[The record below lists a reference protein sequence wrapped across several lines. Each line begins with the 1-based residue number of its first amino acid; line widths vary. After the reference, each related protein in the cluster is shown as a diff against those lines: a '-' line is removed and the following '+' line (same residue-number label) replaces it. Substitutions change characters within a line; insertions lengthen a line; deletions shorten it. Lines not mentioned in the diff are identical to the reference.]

1 MAIIAIK
8 KITSGT
14 VPVDLTAKRAIT
26 PGAVALALLNKPTD
40 IVPADPATATYA
52 ALGAS
57 GGFTTAI
64 KTPGIQLAQNNA
76 LIPFLLSKAVISVAM
91 DAGTYPV
98 AAAYVSKIGAYRDVN
113 GLTADDIEIGV
124 QTAPSTFFSPSAK
137 IASMFVA
144 SQLSLSNGNSSVV
157 SYRTQNSQPG
167 TVWPKVTTMDMF
179 SNDVVAVSNSYKS
192 INTIASLAGLPNV
205 ALAATLINSA
215 SAMISASVCEYYEVT
230 IDDRYLQNQSTLLND
245 LFIII
250 PSTFGGVRCDLYN
263 TDFAIAGASYQTVG
277 TPGQT
282 ITTGQF
288 VVPLSACANGAIP
301 SQQRAEVIPGFITD
315 AAGKYDISVN
325 CVTAVAL
332 NSQPPLQLIG
342 HVDPSTATAG
352 PYP

>member
-40 IVPADPATATYA
+40 SVPADPSTATYA

-57 GGFTTAI
+57 GGFTSAI
-64 KTPGIQLAQNNA
+64 KTPGILLAQNNA
-76 LIPFLLSKAVISVAM
+76 LIPFLLSKAVVSVGM

-98 AAAYVSKIGAYRDVN
+98 AGFYVSNVGAYRDVN
-113 GLTADDIEIGV
+113 GVIADDIEIGV
-124 QTAPSTFFSPSAK
+124 QTAPSTYFSPSAK
-137 IASMFVA
+137 VASMFIA
-144 SQLSLSNGNSSVV
+144 SQLSLSNGNSSVIQ
-157 SYRTQNSQPG
+157 YRTQNSQPG
-167 TVWPKVTTMDMF
+167 TVWPKVTTMNMF
-179 SNDVVAVSNSYKS
+179 SNDVIAVSNSYKS
-192 INTIASLAGLPNV
+192 INTIASVTGLPNV

-215 SAMISASVCEYYEVT
+215 SAMLSASVCEYYEIT
-230 IDDRYLQNQSTLLND
+230 IDDKYLQNQSTLTND

-250 PSTFGGVRCDLYN
+250 SSTFGGVRCNLYD
-263 TDFAIAGASYQTVG
+263 TDFAIVGASYQTVG

-301 SQQRAEVIPGFITD
+301 TQQRAEIVPGFITD
-315 AAGKYDISVN
+315 TAGKYDISANTVI
-325 CVTAVAL
+325 AVAL
-332 NSQPPLQLIG
+332 NSQPPVQLIG
-342 HVDPSTATAG
+342 HVGPSTAAAG